1 MNMLANLTTSDDIAP
16 ETDRV
21 AGRQLLD
28 AGVYAAKIKM
38 AYLQKS
44 SGGALGMTI
53 VFELD
58 GGQELRTTQ
67 YLTGGDKKGNLN
79 YYTDKQGNKQYL
91 PGFNLGNS
99 LAMLTTGK
107 ELSKLAQEDR
117 LVNIYDFTAK
127 AEKPTSV
134 PVIVDLIGEEINV
147 GVLRVLEDKM
157 GKDDQG
163 GYTVYTGETRESNEV
178 DKFFCAK
185 PKFLNMT
192 TAEIR
197 GKAEKAVY
205 IDTWTK
211 DNAGQVRDKTNKDAA
226 KQGGAAGAPKAGG
239 SAGAAAGGTAKPDES
254 LFD

>member
-21 AGRQLLD
+21 GRSLLD
-28 AGVYAAKIKM
+28 AGVYAATIKM

-44 SGGALGMTI
+44 SGGALGLTI
-53 VFELD
+53 AFDIE
-58 GGQELRTTQ
+58 GGKELRTTQ

-107 ELSKLAQEDR
+107 ELSKLSTEER
-117 LVNIYDFTAK
+117 LVNIYDSAAK
-127 AEKPTSV
+127 AEKPT
-134 PVIVDLIGEEINV
+134 PVQVVVDLLGEEVNV

-157 GKDDQG
+157 NKDDAG
-163 GYTVYTGETRESNEV
+163 NYTVYTGETRESNEV

-185 PKFLNMT
+185 TKFLNMT

-197 GKAEKAVY
+197 GKAEKASYV
-205 IDTWTK
+205 DTWK
-211 DNAGQVRDKTNKDAA
+211 KQNEGQIKDKTNKDAA
-226 KQGGAAGAPKAGG
+226 KQGGAAGAPKA
-239 SAGAAAGGTAKPDES
+239 AAAAGGTAKPDES